1 MFVARGKAGPFRV
14 ETEPVPGSAGRVA
27 VRVNMFDEGAG
38 DRLTTVGS
46 YLFAPARI

>member
-14 ETEPVPGSAGRVA
+14 ETEPVAGAGSVG
-27 VRVNMFDEGAG
+27 VRVNMSDEGAG

-46 YLFAPARI
+46 YLFATAK